1 MQNLVHTSIGTIDID
16 KNVEGYICGE
26 EPGVTLGREVIIK
39 TCKTRVKI
47 TGEGG
52 NKRIIEPFIT
62 TSCMNPDIKTIM
74 PLTLRAVYDDNKLWH
89 VVYVSSQYE
98 TVQLDLENNTMV
110 ITTEDFSPEIKKA
123 DCAECNNCGRC

>member
-1 MQNLVHTSIGTIDID
+1 MQNLVYTSIGTIDID
-16 KNVEGYICGE
+16 KNVEGYICSE

-52 NKRIIEPFIT
+52 NKRIIEPFVA
-62 TSCMNPDIKTIM
+62 TSCMNPDVKTII
-74 PLTLRAVYDDNKLWH
+74 PLTIRAVYDDNKLWH

-110 ITTEDFSPEIKKA
+110 ITTEEFVPE
-123 DCAECNNCGRC
+123 